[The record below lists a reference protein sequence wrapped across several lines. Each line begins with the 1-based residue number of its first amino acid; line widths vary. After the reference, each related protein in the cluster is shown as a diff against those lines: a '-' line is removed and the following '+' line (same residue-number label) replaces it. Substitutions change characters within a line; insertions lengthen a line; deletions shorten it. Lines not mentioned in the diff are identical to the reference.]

1 METLVS
7 ACGLNCSLCS
17 WYPNTCS
24 GCHSVKGST
33 FWAKEA
39 LPNKTCVLYSC
50 AVNDKGYTDCGE
62 CDELPCKRFFELKD
76 PNTSQEEHLASIQMR
91 AARLKG
97 IQ

>member
-1 METLVS
+1 MQRMPFRQRIDILGE
-7 ACGLNCSLCS
+7 GR
-17 WYPNTCS
+17 
-24 GCHSVKGST
+24 
-33 FWAKEA
+33 A